1 MFSCKVVAYF
11 RIPFSKNTSEGL
23 LLIIHWDKTQI
34 LRRFPSKKIKVTKKC
49 PLFFFRKLQLITA
62 LLSIHDSYT
71 SWSTRFISLK
81 LCVEFSIFDFV
92 WFLLKFICLFAK
104 SMESMSLK
112 RHNSFKNEN
121 NRKATHSVAP
131 RILIFKLQQK
141 VWKFNGICVSWRI
154 LKTDLETNLLSL
166 QKSKFSVNIWHSF
179 T

>member
-34 LRRFPSKKIKVTKKC
+34 LRRFPSEKIKVTKKC
-49 PLFFFRKLQLITA
+49 PLFFFHKLQLITA
-62 LLSIHDSYT
+62 LLLIHDSYT

-81 LCVEFSIFDFV
+81 LCVAFSIFDFV
-92 WFLLKFICLFAK
+92 WFLLKFICLFAT

-112 RHNSFKNEN
+112 RHNSFKNEK
-121 NRKATHSVAP
+121 NRKATYSVAP
-131 RILIFKLQQK
+131 GILIFKLQQK

-154 LKTDLETNLLSL
+154 LKTDLETNFLSL
-166 QKSKFSVNIWHSF
+166 QKSKF
-179 T
+179 